1 MNNWEHYQSTP
12 KLLPPT
18 VFEKT
23 GDSSLPS
30 QSSLNGDFY
39 PTDSHI
45 LQFTSELDKL
55 KDEIKKLRS
64 ENEALRHRN
73 RDFIEQAQLYTEV
86 SDHRKISITALEE
99 LIHKQTKEIQNLKI
113 NLNSEKEN
121 NLNTTQILE
130 SKYNQQIASLTKQL
144 NEANHQ
150 LALNQKD
157 SEQKIENLKAE
168 NKNIT
173 DSYRDE
179 MALLRSNYD
188 LMKSENGRLLSE
200 KDSLIEK
207 LTTTN
212 QKISL
217 ELENLKNYVQNSMP
231 TIQTVKE
238 MTAERQGYENEILK
252 LKSKMESLKNDNS
265 SLQIRLKSMN
275 EILSLQENQLETSST
290 STEKRRIGL
299 LNKWRCKVY
308 ELLIQLKSQ
317 EINFKQEIS
326 FTNKEIDNYRQHLDD
341 QSVKTKIL
349 ENIIEDKKAEISVLN
364 SDVSTLSEQI
374 SILKDQ
380 NENLELKQEKDL
392 QSSIE
397 LKNFVDEIIKNY
409 QLIEESFRTANKKL
423 NHLDQRVEFAKNRLG
438 VIKALYTSKAENLRG
453 NILDMTVTLSTIQ
466 GSIEPQVTQMQQVD
480 DPEDKYFVMSE
491 LKRVTDERD
500 LLANKLQQDMISMN
514 DKLSKMKEEYEII
527 IDTLNNELKQLRLL
541 NEQKQEK
548 VDQVG
553 RQLEEKDQ
561 LYEDISRKY
570 DELSSKFAQLKSE
583 LSLENEQCLRER
595 ESQFMEKLA
604 KMDEKIKEARR
615 EQAKAVVQMRQMER
629 STNREKER
637 IENLWKSSENYY
649 KEHVKNLQDKL
660 ISVEK
665 EKNILMN
672 TIRQQGTF
680 FSEEEKINEY
690 AEEVTSF
697 WMESGQQIEEE
708 EEEELISKASEHED
722 QCENSDFNKNSEILQ
737 QIRKIMGNLELSD
750 LDDDDQDNDHN
761 ETDFKQKGILLN

>member
-1 MNNWEHYQSTP
+1 MNNWDHYQSTP

-23 GDSSLPS
+23 GDSSLPT
-30 QSSLNGDFY
+30 QSSVNDDFY

-55 KDEIKKLRS
+55 KDEIKKLHT

-99 LIHKQTKEIQNLKI
+99 LIHKQTKEIQNLKV
-113 NLNSEKEN
+113 NLNLEKEN
-121 NLNTTQILE
+121 NLNKTQIME
-130 SKYNQQIASLTKQL
+130 SKHNQEIAVLTKQL

-168 NKNIT
+168 NKYIT
-173 DSYRDE
+173 ESYREE
-179 MALLRSNYD
+179 MATLRSNYD
-188 LMKSENGRLLSE
+188 SLKSENDRLMSE

-207 LTTTN
+207 LTSTN

-217 ELENLKNYVQNSMP
+217 ELDNLKNYVQNSMP

-238 MTAERQGYENEILK
+238 MTQDRQGLENEILR
-252 LKSKMESLKNDNS
+252 LKSKMELLKNDNS

-275 EILSLQENQLETSST
+275 EILTLQENQLETNNT
-290 STEKRRIGL
+290 NVEKRRIGL

-317 EINFKQEIS
+317 EINFKQEKS
-326 FTNKEIDNYRQHLDD
+326 FNQKEIDSYRQQLDD
-341 QSVKTKIL
+341 KSVKTKIL

-364 SDVSTLSEQI
+364 SDVSNLSEQI

-380 NENLELKQEKDL
+380 NENLESKQKKDL
-392 QSSIE
+392 QSSME
-397 LKNFVDEIIKNY
+397 LKNFVEEIIKNY

-438 VIKALYTSKAENLRG
+438 VIKALYTSKPENLRG

-500 LLANKLQQDMISMN
+500 LLANKLQQDMVSMN
-514 DKLSKMKEEYEII
+514 DKLVKMKEEYEII
-527 IDTLNNELKQLRLL
+527 IDTLNNELKELRLL

-548 VDQVG
+548 VDQVE
-553 RQLEEKDQ
+553 RQLEEKDK
-561 LYEDISRKY
+561 LYDDIGKKY
-570 DELSSKFAQLKSE
+570 DELSSKFAELKSE

-672 TIRQQGTF
+672 TLRQQGNMF
-680 FSEEEKINEY
+680 AEEEKINDY
-690 AEEVTSF
+690 AEEITSF
-697 WMESGQQIEEE
+697 WMESGHHIDED
-708 EEEELISKASEHED
+708 ELASKASEDED
-722 QCENSDFNKNSEILQ
+722 QCDNSDFNKNSEILQ

-750 LDDDDQDNDHN
+750 LDDDD
-761 ETDFKQKGILLN
+761 ETDLKQKGVTLLN